1 MQCPADYGT
10 SFWRLLWPQLIIN
23 MRGLARVGHSQM
35 FIRDLLQYRAAT
47 AIHIQRQTKLSQLD
61 FFKKVHDIKKRM
73 SFRLIYDIDDVI
85 FTQDMPDYN
94 LAKRELLD
102 QGVYAKEIMELCDE
116 ITVSTPF
123 LRDYYLKNTNQK
135 NISVLPNCPP
145 LFWIGDHFNEDRI
158 LRNYR
163 THIAKPRILYAGSSS
178 HFHLFQ
184 EGGEIPDDFTHVKEV
199 IMANVDKFKW
209 IFVGAFPTALIN
221 LIKAGIVEYHPWMR
235 LDVYPSFLAN
245 LQVNMCI
252 APLQE
257 NDFNRAKSDL
267 KFLEAAAL
275 GLPIACQDMCTY
287 SIAPIKFRT
296 GEEMIKRINETL
308 ESEETFLAAS
318 RRARTLLEGRWLERE
333 ENIGKYLDVYCYP
346 LGHPMRKYV

>member
-145 LFWIGDHFNEDRI
+145 PFLDR
-158 LRNYR
+158 
-163 THIAKPRILYAGSSS
+163 
-178 HFHLFQ
+178 
-184 EGGEIPDDFTHVKEV
+184 
-199 IMANVDKFKW
+199 
-209 IFVGAFPTALIN
+209 
-221 LIKAGIVEYHPWMR
+221 
-235 LDVYPSFLAN
+235 
-245 LQVNMCI
+245 
-252 APLQE
+252 
-257 NDFNRAKSDL
+257 
-267 KFLEAAAL
+267 
-275 GLPIACQDMCTY
+275 
-287 SIAPIKFRT
+287 
-296 GEEMIKRINETL
+296 
-308 ESEETFLAAS
+308 
-318 RRARTLLEGRWLERE
+318 
-333 ENIGKYLDVYCYP
+333 
-346 LGHPMRKYV
+346 